1 MDFVIARAMCER
13 KVYDRLRDNIPKSLL
28 APDTVALLGWI
39 ELFYAT
45 YPDSNEVHFDVMDT
59 LLNMRGAHLQKEQ
72 MDILK
77 HMLKTVQSVPD
88 EAVAGTVRTLNEL
101 AYSGE
106 MAALVSKY
114 QAGEE
119 VDFVQEAKALERKY
133 SGVAAANDSLLKWE
147 DGGVDDILAA
157 TDESGGL
164 RLTVFSEL
172 SRNIRGLRGGD
183 CVAVAAPVDAGKCLA
198 VGTPV
203 ILADGST
210 VAVEDVK
217 VGDVLAGPYRNNV
230 VQGTTK
236 GTDIMYEVTYPW
248 GESYIVNS
256 AHILSL
262 VQENK
267 KVVTYNVADFC
278 KSSSNRTNS
287 TYKGWKAGIQMSEAV
302 QPMPAYLLGLWLA
315 DGTSSK
321 PQVTTMDLE
330 VVSAFNQYY
339 GEASAVYTKGGSKA
353 STYAY
358 YKTKMLDDLKA
369 LKVLGNKHIP
379 DAYLRAS
386 TEQRKQLLAGIVD
399 GDGYLANNV
408 QVVSKFKELADQ
420 IVWLSRSLGLHAT
433 VRGVM
438 KKCPEMEAAREYYE
452 VNIGAEFY
460 DANIPLQVQRRK
472 DIVAKKAG
480 KPRKRKGL
488 NFGITVK
495 EVGAGEYAG
504 FSLDG
509 DHLFLLGDF
518 TVTHNTSLLAATVVS
533 LAEQMHEQKEIY
545 AERPILW
552 LVNESLAK
560 RTVPRIYQAATGL
573 TLQQIVEQHKEGKFA
588 DKYLKK
594 VGTWDKIRVKDAH
607 SMSLGQIST
616 LLEEMRPA
624 VLVCDMV
631 ANIKGGNAESEY
643 QALEQKWQQLRMLGC
658 EYDCIILGTIQL
670 SVEGYD
676 CMYPPLTALKGSKI
690 GVQGALDL
698 CIMMGRMNV
707 NDRPDMANVRG
718 ISTPKNKLGKSG
730 STAYVQFQVEFNG
743 GTCQFTEGLI

>member
-13 KVYDRLRDNIPKSLL
+13 KVHERLRDSIPKSLL

-72 MDILK
+72 LDILK
-77 HMLKTVQSVPD
+77 HMLKTVQGVPE

-106 MAALVSKY
+106 MAALVSRY

-119 VDFVQEAKALERKY
+119 VDFVQEAKSLERKY

-164 RLTVFSEL
+164 KLTVFSEL

-183 CVAVAAPVDAGKCLA
+183 CVAVAAPVDAGK
-198 VGTPV
+198 
-203 ILADGST
+203 
-210 VAVEDVK
+210 
-217 VGDVLAGPYRNNV
+217 
-230 VQGTTK
+230 
-236 GTDIMYEVTYPW
+236 
-248 GESYIVNS
+248 
-256 AHILSL
+256 
-262 VQENK
+262 
-267 KVVTYNVADFC
+267 
-278 KSSSNRTNS
+278 
-287 TYKGWKAGIQMSEAV
+287 
-302 QPMPAYLLGLWLA
+302 
-315 DGTSSK
+315 
-321 PQVTTMDLE
+321 
-330 VVSAFNQYY
+330 
-339 GEASAVYTKGGSKA
+339 
-353 STYAY
+353 
-358 YKTKMLDDLKA
+358 
-369 LKVLGNKHIP
+369 
-379 DAYLRAS
+379 
-386 TEQRKQLLAGIVD
+386 
-399 GDGYLANNV
+399 
-408 QVVSKFKELADQ
+408 
-420 IVWLSRSLGLHAT
+420 
-433 VRGVM
+433 
-438 KKCPEMEAAREYYE
+438 
-452 VNIGAEFY
+452 
-460 DANIPLQVQRRK
+460 
-472 DIVAKKAG
+472 
-480 KPRKRKGL
+480 
-488 NFGITVK
+488 
-495 EVGAGEYAG
+495 
-504 FSLDG
+504 
-509 DHLFLLGDF
+509 
-518 TVTHNTSLLAATVVS
+518 TSLLAATVVS
-533 LAEQMHEQKEIY
+533 LAEQMHQSPDVY
-545 AERPILW
+545 ADRPILW

-560 RTVPRIYQAATGL
+560 RTVPRIYQAATDL

-624 VLVCDMV
+624 VLVIDMV

-743 GTCQFTEGLI
+743 GTCQFMEGLV

>member
-13 KVYDRLRDNIPKSLL
+13 KVYDRLRNSIPKSLL

-45 YPDSNEVHFDVMDT
+45 YPDSNEVRFDVMDT

-114 QAGEE
+114 QEGQEI
-119 VDFVQEAKALERKY
+119 DFVQEAKALERKY
-133 SGVAAANDSLLKWE
+133 SGVAAANDTLLKWE

-164 RLTVFSEL
+164 KLTVFSEL
-172 SRNIRGLRGGD
+172 SQNIRGLRGGD
-183 CVAVAAPVDAGKCLA
+183 CVAVAAPVDAGK
-198 VGTPV
+198 
-203 ILADGST
+203 
-210 VAVEDVK
+210 
-217 VGDVLAGPYRNNV
+217 
-230 VQGTTK
+230 
-236 GTDIMYEVTYPW
+236 
-248 GESYIVNS
+248 
-256 AHILSL
+256 
-262 VQENK
+262 
-267 KVVTYNVADFC
+267 
-278 KSSSNRTNS
+278 
-287 TYKGWKAGIQMSEAV
+287 
-302 QPMPAYLLGLWLA
+302 
-315 DGTSSK
+315 
-321 PQVTTMDLE
+321 
-330 VVSAFNQYY
+330 
-339 GEASAVYTKGGSKA
+339 
-353 STYAY
+353 
-358 YKTKMLDDLKA
+358 
-369 LKVLGNKHIP
+369 
-379 DAYLRAS
+379 
-386 TEQRKQLLAGIVD
+386 
-399 GDGYLANNV
+399 
-408 QVVSKFKELADQ
+408 
-420 IVWLSRSLGLHAT
+420 
-433 VRGVM
+433 
-438 KKCPEMEAAREYYE
+438 
-452 VNIGAEFY
+452 
-460 DANIPLQVQRRK
+460 
-472 DIVAKKAG
+472 
-480 KPRKRKGL
+480 
-488 NFGITVK
+488 
-495 EVGAGEYAG
+495 
-504 FSLDG
+504 
-509 DHLFLLGDF
+509 
-518 TVTHNTSLLAATVVS
+518 TSLLAATVVS
-533 LAEQMHEQKEIY
+533 LAEQMHQSPDVY
-545 AERPILW
+545 ADRPILW

-594 VGTWDKIRVKDAH
+594 VGTWDKVRVKDAH

-624 VLVCDMV
+624 VLVVDMV

-643 QALEQKWQQLRMLGC
+643 QVLEQKWQQLRMLGC

-707 NDRPDMANVRG
+707 NDRPDMDNVRG

-743 GTCQFTEGLI
+743 GTCQFSEGLV